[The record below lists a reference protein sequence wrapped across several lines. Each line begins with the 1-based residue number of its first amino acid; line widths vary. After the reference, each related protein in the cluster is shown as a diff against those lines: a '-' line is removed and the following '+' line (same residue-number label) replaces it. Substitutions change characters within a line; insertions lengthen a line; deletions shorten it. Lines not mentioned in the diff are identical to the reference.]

1 MQPYINIVENFDAN
15 LDYVITYNY
24 LGSERITTNE
34 VQIREAVSGSLSVY
48 TRESTKFD
56 KNHVVPAL
64 SLLNGKTYWVKIRVQ
79 VNETTWSDW
88 SPEVEFMC
96 LRTPNITFDSLD
108 EKGYIYNNDI
118 MMTAV
123 YRQEQ
128 GERVE
133 TYQFTLMNQNKVPV
147 TTYPVRIP
155 DVLSPSVF
163 TERIS
168 DLIKGRIYYIGCRV
182 KTKNGINHFE
192 VHEFIPHFVT
202 PSLDG
207 VVTVRNNSE
216 EGQVLVQS
224 YLKQMLGTQT
234 KPFIPNGETDNSN
247 NYTFMGGEWVII
259 PAEKPLMYT
268 RLGMAKSSD
277 WIMKIWCKNVLKGL
291 MLDFSEQMGSGVHL
305 KFYKHDNYVT
315 CEKEYNGVKSRT
327 KSNEL
332 YGLDLREFYMYVKV
346 VEFRV
351 QIMIVPIG
359 WNEIDIDSYTDWAL
373 NNEIVLNEEYIIT
386 G

>member
-34 VQIREAVSGSLSVY
+34 IQIREAVSGSLSVY

-56 KNHVVPAL
+56 KNHLVPAL
-64 SLLNGKTYWVKIRVQ
+64 SLLNGKTYWAKIRVKI
-79 VNETTWSDW
+79 NETTWSEW

-96 LRTPNITFDSLD
+96 LRKPNITFDSLD

-155 DVLSPSVF
+155 DVSSPSVF

-207 VVTVRNNSE
+207 IVTVRNNSE

-234 KPFIPNGETDNSN
+234 KPFIPNAETDNSN
-247 NYTFMGGEWVII
+247 NYTFMSGDWVII

-277 WIMKIWCKNVLKGL
+277 WIMKVWCKNVLDGL
-291 MLDFSEQMGSGVHL
+291 MFDFSEQMGNGVHMR
-305 KFYKHDNYVT
+305 FYKNGEFIT
-315 CEKEYNGVKSRT
+315 CEKEYNGVKSRA
-327 KSNEL
+327 KSNMVYKL
-332 YGLDLREFYMYVKV
+332 GLKEFFMYVKV
-346 VEFRV
+346 VEYRV
-351 QIMIVPIG
+351 EIDIVPIG
-359 WNEIDIDSYTDWAL
+359 WNPTTINGYTQWAL
-373 NNEIVLNEEYIIT
+373 KNNIT
-386 G
+386 

>member
-56 KNHVVPAL
+56 KNHLVPAL
-64 SLLNGKTYWVKIRVQ
+64 SLLNGKTYWAKIRVKI
-79 VNETTWSDW
+79 NETTWSEW

-96 LRTPNITFDSLD
+96 LRKPNITFDSLD

-168 DLIKGRIYYIGCRV
+168 DLIKGRLYYIGCRV

-207 VVTVRNNSE
+207 IVTVRNNSE

-234 KPFIPNGETDNSN
+234 KPFIPNAETDNSN
-247 NYTFMGGEWVII
+247 NYTFMSGDWVII

-277 WIMKIWCKNVLKGL
+277 WIMKVWCKNVLDGL
-291 MLDFSEQMGSGVHL
+291 MFDFSEQMGNGVHMR
-305 KFYKHDNYVT
+305 FYKNGEFIT

-327 KSNEL
+327 KSNMVYKL
-332 YGLDLREFYMYVKV
+332 GLKEFFMYVKV
-346 VEFRV
+346 VEYRV
-351 QIMIVPIG
+351 EIDIVPIG
-359 WNEIDIDSYTDWAL
+359 WNPTTINGYTQWAL
-373 NNEIVLNEEYIIT
+373 KNNIT
-386 G
+386 